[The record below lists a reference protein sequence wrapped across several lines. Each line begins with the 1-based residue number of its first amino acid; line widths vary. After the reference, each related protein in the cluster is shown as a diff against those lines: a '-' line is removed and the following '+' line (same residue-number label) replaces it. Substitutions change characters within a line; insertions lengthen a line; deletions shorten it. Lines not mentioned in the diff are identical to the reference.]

1 VSKIIVQF
9 SLPKALIEEGH
20 YELLVQSKRVNI
32 DIVYEQNKERMKQM
46 TGFTLES
53 GGGGNVEI
61 SRDAHGIANISQR

>member
-1 VSKIIVQF
+1 MQF

-20 YELLVQSKRVNI
+20 YELLVQSKRVTI

-53 GGGGNVEI
+53 GGGEC
-61 SRDAHGIANISQR
+61 